1 MQFISVEFNN
11 NLYDNNDKILW
22 EFLVFCAKYSIKY
35 HAIFYILTYIT
46 DLNNIINDIIDEI
59 NNTEQLCH
67 RPDGLLV

>member
-1 MQFISVEFNN
+1 MTIMTKFYESSW
-11 NLYDNNDKILW
+11 Y
-22 EFLVFCAKYSIKY
+22 FCAKYSIKY